1 MEVECGEGHGA
12 TSSSGPIWA
21 RSVFRGFIPN
31 TPLEAE
37 VTGKRGL
44 RRRRL
49 ASEPSA
55 GSDVDSIRANRS
67 EQKNV
72 GSRHGVRLSGRDR
85 LVVSFAY
92 RQGLVAEVDAPDG
105 IDIVAGARYHIQADD
120 GRCEFVITVADGL
133 HDPPHGH
140 PGADGWRGV

>member
-1 MEVECGEGHGA
+1 MEVEGGEGHGA

-21 RSVFRGFIPN
+21 RSVFREFIPN

-55 GSDVDSIRANRS
+55 GSDVDSIRANRL

-72 GSRHGVRLSGRDR
+72 GSRHGVSCLAEIGWSRRRDYPED
-85 LVVSFAY
+85 LC
-92 RQGLVAEVDAPDG
+92 P
-105 IDIVAGARYHIQADD
+105 
-120 GRCEFVITVADGL
+120 
-133 HDPPHGH
+133 
-140 PGADGWRGV
+140 